1 MSDRIKQI
9 LLTPPA
15 AVLMGALC
23 GLLARFA
30 EYRDSFLEDV
40 TSRVMLW
47 VVVCVL
53 VTLLSSSKRQAE
65 TFVAFFAVPMI
76 AANLG
81 LWYYLAH
88 TTDYAPP
95 TVVRLVCWIVFGLLS
110 PLFASGVYMCRHHS
124 LFSILMQ
131 PAILILPLLVTLI
144 AFRSICIADILFAAV
159 LAYLIYFKKLGQE

>member
-15 AVLMGALC
+15 AFLMGALC

-30 EYRDSFLEDV
+30 EYRDSVFEDV
-40 TSRVMLW
+40 TSRIMLW
-47 VVVCVL
+47 VLICVL
-53 VTLLSSSKRQAE
+53 VTLLSSTKRQAE
-65 TFVAFFAVPMI
+65 SFVAFFAVPMI

-81 LWYYLAH
+81 LWFYLSQ

-95 TVVRLVCWIVFGLLS
+95 SVLRLVCWIVFGLFS

-131 PAILILPLLVTLI
+131 PAILILPLIVTLI
-144 AFRSICIADILFAAV
+144 AFRSICIADIVFAAV
-159 LAYLIYFKKLGQE
+159 LAYLIYIRKLGQE